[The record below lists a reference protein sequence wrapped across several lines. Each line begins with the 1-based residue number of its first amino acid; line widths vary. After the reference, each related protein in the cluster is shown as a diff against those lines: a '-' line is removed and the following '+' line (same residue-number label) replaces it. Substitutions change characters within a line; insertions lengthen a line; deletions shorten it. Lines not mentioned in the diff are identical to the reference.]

1 MGREGP
7 VEELAPKL
15 RADRLRKEAC
25 KSVFPRQARHTQV
38 PHSLQ
43 FSDLSADTAQV
54 PSLGLAPG

>member
-1 MGREGP
+1 M
-7 VEELAPKL
+7 EELAPKL